1 MPLPRRKLLTEWKT
15 HKMQALLAASQFIA
29 QACIAG
35 LWQGLA
41 LIAAVAIL
49 LRLMPRVSA
58 AVRFAVW
65 AFAFGLAATMPLLQL
80 TTVSALRPHA
90 PSAIVHLGAGWGF
103 VIGFIWAASGDMHN
117 SFLWKAP
124 SMRFCKEAAGAP
136 SRSAPPPMWIRRA

>member
-41 LIAAVAIL
+41 LITAVAVL

-65 AFAFGLAATMPLLQL
+65 AFAFGLAATIPLLHL
-80 TTVSALRPHA
+80 PTVSALRPRA
-90 PSAIVHLGAGWGF
+90 TSAMVHLGADWGF
-103 VIGFIWAASGDMHN
+103 VIASIWAIFMLLRGAQLLMHAIH
-117 SFLWKAP
+117 L
-124 SMRFCKEAAGAP
+124 
-136 SRSAPPPMWIRRA
+136 RRIWRQA